1 MILNLKERIARI
13 LAHTWIIVVLWYVIR
28 RLNVSVLHKSILPTA
43 SPTLIYNIGMS
54 ICWFGIL
61 SMPSFL
67 LLMLTKESVDAG
79 NKIVKYGFTILFIVA
94 LILFVLWFF
103 FK

>member
-1 MILNLKERIARI
+1 MQNLKERIARALSHI
-13 LAHTWIIVVLWYVIR
+13 WIIIVLWYVIK
-28 RLNVSVLHKSILPTA
+28 RLNVSTLHSTILPTA

-67 LLMLTKESVDAG
+67 LLMLTKECVDCG
-79 NKIVKYGFTILFIVA
+79 NRILKSGFIILFIVA

>member
-1 MILNLKERIARI
+1 MQDLKEKIARI
-13 LAHTWIIVVLWYVIR
+13 LAHLWILVVLWYVIK
-28 RLNVSVLHKSILPTA
+28 RLNISLLHNTFLPTA
-43 SPTLIYNIGMS
+43 SPTLVYNIGMS
-54 ICWFGIL
+54 ISWFGIL

-67 LLMLTKESVDAG
+67 LLMLTKDYTNSG
-79 NKIVKYGFTILFIVA
+79 NRILKYGFTILFIIA